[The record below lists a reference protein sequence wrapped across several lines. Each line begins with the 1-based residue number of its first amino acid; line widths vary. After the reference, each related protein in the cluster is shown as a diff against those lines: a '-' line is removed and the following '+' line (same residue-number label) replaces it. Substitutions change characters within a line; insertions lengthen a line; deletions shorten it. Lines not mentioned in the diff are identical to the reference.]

1 MLTQHTINPTTMN
14 THAKT
19 GISQIKIY
27 PVKINRSPV
36 RISANKANAIQ
47 AHKGLPKINKAT
59 INPFTG
65 LDNFFSF
72 TGCVLKI

>member
-27 PVKINRSPV
+27 PVKIGFV
-36 RISANKANAIQ
+36 LMIFYKISLIHIVHRLLQLNNKVYSID
-47 AHKGLPKINKAT
+47 
-59 INPFTG
+59 F
-65 LDNFFSF
+65 
-72 TGCVLKI
+72 V